1 MKRFLCSALFAL
13 AATGASAN
21 VITSE
26 VYISNTDPGSVQYV
40 AFDVT
45 GAGTFNI
52 GAEGSAT
59 LGALYNEDPEIYLF
73 SNSLSLAN
81 LIGVDDDGGEGYNAL
96 ISNISLAL
104 GHYILAV
111 SEFQFEIDEAI
122 AGVNADSVQDPG
134 LVRISISSQ
143 DGSAGLG
150 GQVPEPASLALLG
163 FGLFGL
169 AAVRRKHRN

>member
-1 MKRFLCSALFAL
+1 MKRFLFSALFAL
-13 AATGASAN
+13 AAAGASAN

-26 VYISNTDPGSVQYV
+26 VYISNTDPGAVQYV

-45 GAGTFNI
+45 GSGTFNI
-52 GAEGSAT
+52 DAEGSET
-59 LGALYNEDPEIYLF
+59 LGALYNSDPEIYLF

-81 LIGVDDDGGEGYNAL
+81 LIGGNDDGGVGFNAL

-111 SEFQFEIDEAI
+111 SEFSFDSNEAI
-122 AGVNADSVQDPG
+122 SGLNAGSVGDPG
-134 LVRISISSQ
+134 FVRISISSQ
-143 DGSAGLG
+143 DGSAGFG

-169 AAVRRKHRN
+169 AAVRRKHRD